1 MEEKKKQV
9 LAEAAEFQPDAI
21 ELENH
26 QPPVSMHFAWYVI
39 ILAILFL
46 LGWACLTE
54 VDKVVTADGKI
65 TTIRPAITMKP
76 LDRTTIRKVHVKVG
90 QRLQK
95 NDLLFTFDQ
104 TVNQQELSRL
114 KDQLNSYKAE
124 RLRLVAELE
133 GYKAD
138 PKLSADRSVYEKRQ
152 IQVYWKRKQY
162 FEMKCKS
169 YAETIRRYESTLK
182 AQTETL
188 KRYQERQKALEKIEK
203 MYIDLHK
210 RNAVSLKELLATQVE
225 VIGTAIQLE
234 NQQLALVENRQV
246 LATTTAERDA
256 FIADWFK
263 QIGENIVNTE
273 RNIISFEREIP
284 KYEMYV
290 TMTEMRA
297 PCNCVVHELA
307 PFQEGSAVREAE
319 ALVTLIPTDTEN
331 LIAEV
336 NIPANDISLVK
347 RKDKCRLKLDAFPFQ
362 QYGVLTGEIFYI
374 SQDAFKGEGAPV
386 RNDDGGM
393 QSASAQ
399 GVTYQARLKISGHFK
414 GAAGKSRLLPGMRL
428 RAEIVVGRRRIIT
441 YIFNPFLKAIDEA
454 IREP

>member
-1 MEEKKKQV
+1 MGKKTKDV
-9 LAEAAEFQPDAI
+9 LPEAAEFQPDAI

-26 QPPVSMHFAWYVI
+26 QPPISVHFVWYII
-39 ILAILFL
+39 ILALLFL
-46 LGWACLTE
+46 LGWASLTE
-54 VDKVVTADGKI
+54 VDKVVTAEGKI
-65 TTIRPAITMKP
+65 TTIRPPITMKP

-90 QRLQK
+90 QRVQK
-95 NDLLFTFDQ
+95 DDILFTFDQ

-114 KDQLNSYKAE
+114 KDQLSSYKAE
-124 RLRLVAELE
+124 KLRLLAELD
-133 GYKAD
+133 GYRAD
-138 PKLSADRSVYEKRQ
+138 PKMSTVKNSYEQRQ
-152 IQVYWKRKQY
+152 LQVYLKRKQY
-162 FEMKCKS
+162 FEMKNKS
-169 YAETIRRYESTLK
+169 YNETIRRYERTLK
-182 AQTETL
+182 AQADTL
-188 KRYQERQKALEKIEK
+188 KHYQERQKALEQIEK
-203 MYIDLHK
+203 MYLNLHS
-210 RNAVSLKELLATQVE
+210 RNAVSLKELLSTQVE

-234 NQQLALVENRQV
+234 NQQLSMLENRQV
-246 LATTTAERDA
+246 LAATIAERDA
-256 FIADWFK
+256 FVADWFK
-263 QIGENIVNTE
+263 QIGENVVSTE
-273 RNIISFEREIP
+273 RSIISYEREIP

-290 TMTEMRA
+290 SMTEMRA
-297 PCNCVVHELA
+297 PCNSVVHELA

-347 RKDKCRLKLDAFPFQ
+347 RRDKCKLKLDAFPFQ
-362 QYGVLTGEIFYI
+362 QYGTLKGEIFYI

-399 GVTYQARLKISGHFK
+399 GVTYQARLRISGNFT
-414 GAAGKSRLLPGMRL
+414 GSARKSSLLPGMRL
-428 RAEIVVGRRRIIT
+428 KAEIVVGRRRILT